1 MFGITPYRKNQNEVT
16 YDPFREMRDME
27 RRLFGGPFD
36 GFFRGTDLAEFRTD
50 VRDQGDSYL
59 VECDLPGF
67 AKEDIHLDIEGDVL
81 TIKAERHSEF
91 EDKEKQ
97 GGYLRCERT
106 YGSFSRSFDV
116 SEIER
121 DGIKAKLDNG
131 VLTVTLPKKQTK
143 PVEKQSLPIE

>member
-36 GFFRGTDLAEFRTD
+36 GFFRGSDLAEFRTD

-67 AKEDIHLDIEGDVL
+67 AKEDIHLDLEGDVL

-131 VLTVTLPKKQTK
+131 VLTLTLPKKQSK

>member
-1 MFGITPYRKNQNEVT
+1 MFGLTPYRKNQNGLT

-27 RRLFGGPFD
+27 RRLFDGPFD
-36 GFFRGTDLAEFRTD
+36 GFFSGNELAAFRTD
-50 VRDQGDSYL
+50 VRDQGDKYL
-59 VECDLPGF
+59 VEADLPGF
-67 AKEDIHLDIEGDVL
+67 AKEDIHLDLEGDTL
-81 TIKAERHSEF
+81 TIRAERHSEY

-97 GGYLRCERT
+97 GNYLRCERT
-106 YGSFSRSFDV
+106 FGEYSRSFDV
-116 SEIER
+116 SQIER

>member
-36 GFFRGTDLAEFRTD
+36 GFFRGGDLAEFKTD
-50 VRDQGDSYL
+50 VRDQGDKYL

-67 AKEDIHLDIEGDVL
+67 AKEDIHLDLEGDVL
-81 TIKAERHSEF
+81 TVKAERHSEF

-97 GGYLRCERT
+97 GGYLRCERS

-131 VLTVTLPKKQTK
+131 VLTLTLPKKQSK
-143 PVEKQSLPIE
+143 PVEKQSLQIE

>member
-1 MFGITPYRKNQNEVT
+1 MFGLTPYRKNQNGVT
-16 YDPFREMRDME
+16 YDPFREMRDVE
-27 RRLFGGPFD
+27 RRLFGDPFD
-36 GFFRGTDLAEFRTD
+36 GFFTGRELATFRTD
-50 VRDQGDSYL
+50 VRDQGDKYL

-67 AKEDIHLDIEGDVL
+67 AKEDIHLDIEGDTL
-81 TIKAERHSEF
+81 TIKAERHSEY

-97 GGYLRCERT
+97 EGYLRCERT
-106 YGSFSRSFDV
+106 YGEYSRSFDV

-131 VLTVTLPKKQTK
+131 VLTLTLPKKQSK

>member
-36 GFFRGTDLAEFRTD
+36 GFFRGGDLAEFKTD
-50 VRDQGDSYL
+50 VRDQGDKYL

-67 AKEDIHLDIEGDVL
+67 AKEDIHLDLEGDVL
-81 TIKAERHSEF
+81 TVKAERHSEF

-97 GGYLRCERT
+97 GGYLRCERS

-131 VLTVTLPKKQTK
+131 VLTLTLPKKQSK

>member
-106 YGSFSRSFDV
+106 YGAFSRSFDV

-131 VLTVTLPKKQTK
+131 VLTLTLPKKQSK
-143 PVEKQSLPIE
+143 PVEKQSLTIE

>member
-1 MFGITPYRKNQNEVT
+1 MFGLTPYRKNQNGVT
-16 YDPFREMRDME
+16 YDPFREMRDVE
-27 RRLFGGPFD
+27 RRLFGDPFD
-36 GFFRGTDLAEFRTD
+36 GFFSGRELATFRTD
-50 VRDQGDSYL
+50 VRDQGDKYL

-67 AKEDIHLDIEGDVL
+67 AKEDIHLDIEGDTL
-81 TIKAERHSEF
+81 TIKAERHSEY

-97 GGYLRCERT
+97 EGYLRCERT
-106 YGSFSRSFDV
+106 YGEYSRSFDV

-131 VLTVTLPKKQTK
+131 VLTLTLPKKQSK

>member
-1 MFGITPYRKNQNEVT
+1 MFGLTPYRKNQNGVT
-16 YDPFREMRDME
+16 YDPFREMRDVE
-27 RRLFGGPFD
+27 RRLFGDPFD
-36 GFFRGTDLAEFRTD
+36 GFFTGRELATFRTD
-50 VRDQGDSYL
+50 VRDQGDKYL

-67 AKEDIHLDIEGDVL
+67 AKEDIHLDIEGDTL
-81 TIKAERHSEF
+81 TIKAERHSEY

-97 GGYLRCERT
+97 EGYLRCERT
-106 YGSFSRSFDV
+106 YGEYSRSFDV

-131 VLTVTLPKKQTK
+131 VLTLTLPKKQTK

>member
-1 MFGITPYRKNQNEVT
+1 MFGLTPYRKNQNGVT
-16 YDPFREMRDME
+16 YDPFREMRDVE
-27 RRLFGGPFD
+27 RRLFGDPFD
-36 GFFRGTDLAEFRTD
+36 GFFSGRELATFRTD
-50 VRDQGDSYL
+50 VRDQGDKYL

-67 AKEDIHLDIEGDVL
+67 AKEDIHLDIEGDTL
-81 TIKAERHSEF
+81 TIKAERHSEY

-97 GGYLRCERT
+97 EGYLRCERT
-106 YGSFSRSFDV
+106 YGEYSRSFDV

>member
-1 MFGITPYRKNQNEVT
+1 MFGLTPYRKNQNGVT
-16 YDPFREMRDME
+16 YDPFREMRDVE
-27 RRLFGGPFD
+27 RRLFGDPFD
-36 GFFRGTDLAEFRTD
+36 GFFSGRELATFRTD
-50 VRDQGDSYL
+50 VQDQGDKYL

-67 AKEDIHLDIEGDVL
+67 AKEDIHLDIEGDTL
-81 TIKAERHSEF
+81 TIKAERHSEY

-97 GGYLRCERT
+97 EGYLRCERT
-106 YGSFSRSFDV
+106 YGEYSRSFDV

-131 VLTVTLPKKQTK
+131 VLTLTLPKKQSK

>member
-1 MFGITPYRKNQNEVT
+1 MFGLTPYRKNQNGVT
-16 YDPFREMRDME
+16 YDPFREMRDVE
-27 RRLFGGPFD
+27 RRLFGDPFD
-36 GFFRGTDLAEFRTD
+36 GFFTGRELATFRTD
-50 VRDQGDSYL
+50 VRDQGDKYL

-67 AKEDIHLDIEGDVL
+67 AKEDIHLDIEGDTL
-81 TIKAERHSEF
+81 TIKAERHSEY

-97 GGYLRCERT
+97 EGYLRCERT
-106 YGSFSRSFDV
+106 YGEDSRSFDV

-131 VLTVTLPKKQTK
+131 VLTLTLPKKQSK

>member
-16 YDPFREMRDME
+16 YDPFRDMREME

-36 GFFRGTDLAEFRTD
+36 GFFRGTDIAEFRTD

-67 AKEDIHLDIEGDVL
+67 AKEDIHLDLEGDVL

-131 VLTVTLPKKQTK
+131 VLTLTLPKKQSK

>member
-1 MFGITPYRKNQNEVT
+1 MFGLTPYRKNQNGLT
-16 YDPFREMRDME
+16 YDPFRDMREME
-27 RRLFGGPFD
+27 RRLFGSPFD
-36 GFFRGTDLAEFRTD
+36 GFFGGRDPAAFKTD

-59 VECDLPGF
+59 VEADLPGF
-67 AKEDIHLDIEGDVL
+67 AKEDIHLDLEGDTL
-81 TIKAERHSEF
+81 TIRAERHSEY

-97 GGYLRCERT
+97 GNYLRCERS
-106 YGSFSRSFDV
+106 YGEYSRSFDV

>member
-36 GFFRGTDLAEFRTD
+36 GFFRGSDLAEFKTD
-50 VRDQGDSYL
+50 VRDQGDAYL

-131 VLTVTLPKKQTK
+131 VLTLTLPKKQGK
-143 PVEKQSLPIE
+143 PVEKQSLTIE

>member
-36 GFFRGTDLAEFRTD
+36 GFFRGSELASFCTD
-50 VRDQGDSYL
+50 VRDQGDKYL

-67 AKEDIHLDIEGDVL
+67 SKEDIHLDIEGDTL
-81 TIKAERHSEF
+81 TIKAERHSEY

-97 GGYLRCERT
+97 DGYLRCERT
-106 YGSFSRSFDV
+106 YGEYSRSFDV